1 MFGHTGYFI
10 FVVFKLDVGN
20 HLLLFSDAFLQPSSP
35 SFYCRTILVDEFAS
49 QIRSGV
55 IVCEIAL
62 SIILNDGADPA
73 DPVFH
78 LRS

>member
-1 MFGHTGYFI
+1 MLGIIYCYFPMR
-10 FVVFKLDVGN
+10 FCN
-20 HLLLFSDAFLQPSSP
+20 LQAH
-35 SFYCRTILVDEFAS
+35 SFDYRTILVDEFAS